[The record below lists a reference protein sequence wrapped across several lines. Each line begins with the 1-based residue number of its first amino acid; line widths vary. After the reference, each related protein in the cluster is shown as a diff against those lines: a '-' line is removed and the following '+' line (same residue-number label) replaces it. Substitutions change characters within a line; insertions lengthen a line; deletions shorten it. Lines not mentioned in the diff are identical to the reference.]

1 MAVSRAEHP
10 GRGTELGILVDS
22 QLAAALDEAAA
33 SHHAALISSW
43 LRQLSLVRS
52 RVTPV
57 RLVTKF
63 GDGVARV
70 QFADHSALLVD
81 ASSPH
86 THLSDLALAVA
97 RQRTVTVTG
106 VRVDD
111 DQVFA
116 RFVWGRHT
124 LDVRVLGI
132 DQVP

>member
-10 GRGTELGILVDS
+10 GRGAELGILVDS

-33 SHHAALISSW
+33 SARASLIGSW
-43 LRQLSLVRS
+43 LRRLALVRS

-63 GDGVARV
+63 GEGVARME
-70 QFADHSALLVD
+70 FADHSALLVD
-81 ASSPH
+81 ASSPR
-86 THLSDLALAVA
+86 THLSDLALAVVRLRA
-97 RQRTVTVTG
+97 VTVTG

-116 RFVWGRHT
+116 TFVWGRHT

-132 DQVP
+132 DQAP